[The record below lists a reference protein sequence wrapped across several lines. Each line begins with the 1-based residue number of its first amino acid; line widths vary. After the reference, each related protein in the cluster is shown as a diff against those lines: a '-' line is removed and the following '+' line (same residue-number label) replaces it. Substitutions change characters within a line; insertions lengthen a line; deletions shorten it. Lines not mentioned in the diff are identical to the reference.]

1 MFWLI
6 SPSGPLMV
14 TMPWPSLAST
24 PAGNSIGFLP
34 TLDITLLPPR
44 PPSPP
49 SRDDYHTWQITS
61 PPTLSFFA
69 CLPVWI
75 PFGVDRMATP
85 SPAITRGMLSLATY
99 VLRPGLLILL
109 MPWMVGDSSSVYLR
123 YTRIM
128 PCLRSFTSL
137 TFFTY
142 PSSLRIFAIS
152 TLIFDDG
159 MSTFSSFVLLAF
171 LMRVSMSAIGS
182 VIICLSPLRRSLLT
196 SSPLSRR
203 GSHP

>member
-1 MFWLI
+1 MLWLI

-14 TMPWPSLAST
+14 TMPWPSLDSP

-34 TLDITLLPPR
+34 TLDITLLPLR
-44 PPSPP
+44 NSF
-49 SRDDYHTWQITS
+49 SRSGRDDYHTWQMTS

-85 SPAITRGMLSLATY
+85 SPPITRGMLSLATY

-182 VIICLSPLRRSLLT
+182 DIICLSPLRRSLLT
-196 SSPLSRR
+196 SSP
-203 GSHP
+203 